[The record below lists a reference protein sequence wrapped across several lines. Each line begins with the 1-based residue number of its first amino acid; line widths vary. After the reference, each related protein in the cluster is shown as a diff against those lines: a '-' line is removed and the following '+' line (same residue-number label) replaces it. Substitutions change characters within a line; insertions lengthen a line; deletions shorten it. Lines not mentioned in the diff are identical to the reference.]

1 MEKNFDYL
9 KEIFIGMV
17 AAVVAMA
24 FVLAFCHAYSYLFVA

>member
-24 FVLAFCHAYSYLFVA
+24 FVLAFSHVYSYLFVA